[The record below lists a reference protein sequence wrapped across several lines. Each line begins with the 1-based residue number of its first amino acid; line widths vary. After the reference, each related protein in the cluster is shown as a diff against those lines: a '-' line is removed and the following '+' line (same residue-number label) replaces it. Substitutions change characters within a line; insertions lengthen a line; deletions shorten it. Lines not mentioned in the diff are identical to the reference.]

1 LCKFDP
7 HRYSLSAL
15 SPKWEGRFV
24 SAAAGIKRLGLVIAG
39 IVVAGFAG
47 LLALPLLISADSV
60 RESVKL
66 QIRTVTGL
74 DPVLRGD
81 VAVSLF
87 PTGSVSFND
96 VSLGDN
102 RTGASALTA
111 QQLVVRLRFFP
122 LLTGRI
128 EIADVTLVRPT
139 ITVSF
144 APDGGSNWSGHIET
158 LARVLQP
165 SPDRVESF
173 SEIRIAGGTA
183 IVRNDAQ
190 KIIEVLTDVDF
201 ALAWPSI
208 SKSFGATGR
217 FVWHDEPID
226 ATLSL
231 SDFVAALVGDRSGLK
246 LRLSGAPLKFA
257 FDGSISHQPTLKMDG
272 MLAADA
278 PSLRD
283 TLRWA
288 TYWIAPTGGFGRFA
302 LKAQTS
308 VAGANI
314 SLSSVN
320 IEIDG
325 NAGEGVLTFAGDGRK
340 TLQGTLAVEGLDLT
354 PYVSTG
360 RVLTER
366 DRNWSRRRIAFDG
379 LTGLDVDLRLS
390 AARVTV
396 ATAKLG
402 RTAAAANLRSGNLTV
417 AIGESQAFGGIVK
430 GSVGLAS
437 SPGGADL
444 KAQLQFSDV
453 DLDQCLGELLG
464 VRRIEGKGDLGMIV
478 DSSGS
483 SIYELINAVNGSAN
497 LTSRKG
503 AIAGVN
509 VEQFLRRLERSPLS
523 GRGDL
528 RGGKTPYDLLAITLK
543 LTQGKA
549 EVEDGRV
556 EGPAVRLGLLGSASI
571 PARDFDLKGTAT
583 LLTSTAA
590 EAPAAFELPFL
601 VQGPW
606 DDPLVWPDPQILIKR
621 SGAAAPLLDAVRN
634 RLKRDSR
641 PAPETQR
648 DSRPAPETPIST
660 APAATSSV
668 THPASAGE

>member
-1 LCKFDP
+1 
-7 HRYSLSAL
+7 
-15 SPKWEGRFV
+15 V
-24 SAAAGIKRLGLVIAG
+24 SAATGIRRLGIAIVG
-39 IVVAGFAG
+39 ILVAGFAV
-47 LLALPLLISADSV
+47 LLALPFLISADSV

-66 QIRTVTGL
+66 QIRAVTGF
-74 DPVLRGD
+74 DPSLRGD

-96 VSLGDN
+96 ISLGDN
-102 RTGASALTA
+102 RTGASALIA

-122 LLTGRI
+122 LLAGRI

-139 ITVSF
+139 ITVNF
-144 APDGGSNWSGHIET
+144 APEGRSNWSGHIET

-165 SPDRVESF
+165 SPDRMESF
-173 SEIRIAGGTA
+173 SEIRIAGGTV
-183 IVRNDAQ
+183 IVRNDRY
-190 KIIEVLTDVDF
+190 KVIEVLTDVDF

-226 ATLSL
+226 VTLSL
-231 SDFVAALVGDRSGLK
+231 SDFLAALVGDRSGLK
-246 LRLSGAPLKFA
+246 LRLNGAPLKFA
-257 FDGSISHQPTLKMDG
+257 FDGSISHQPTLKIDG
-272 MLAADA
+272 MLAADTG
-278 PSLRD
+278 SLRD

-288 TYWIAPTGGFGRFA
+288 AYWISPSGGFGRFA

-308 VAGANI
+308 VVGSNV

-320 IEIDG
+320 VEIDG
-325 NAGEGVLTFAGDGRK
+325 NAGEGVLTLAGDGRK

-354 PYVSTG
+354 PYVSTA
-360 RVLTER
+360 RVLTDR

-379 LTGLDVDLRLS
+379 LSGVDLDLRLS

-402 RTAAAANLRSGNLTV
+402 RTAVATNLRSGNLTV

-430 GSVGLAS
+430 GSFGFTS
-437 SPGGADL
+437 SSAGADL

-464 VRRIEGKGDLGMIV
+464 VRRIEGKGNLGVIL
-478 DSSGS
+478 DSSGAS
-483 SIYELINAVNGSAN
+483 MYELTKAVNGTVN
-497 LTSRKG
+497 LTGRKG
-503 AIAGVN
+503 AIAGIN
-509 VEQFLRRLERSPLS
+509 IEQFLRRLERSPLS

-543 LTQGKA
+543 VTQGTA
-549 EVEDGRV
+549 EVEEGRV
-556 EGPAVRLGLLGSASI
+556 EAPAVRLGLLGSASI
-571 PARDFDLKGTAT
+571 PARDFDLKGTAV
-583 LLTSTAA
+583 LMTSTAA
-590 EAPAAFELPFL
+590 EAAAAFELPFL

-634 RLKRDSR
+634 RLKHDVR
-641 PAPETQR
+641 PAAEL
-648 DSRPAPETPIST
+648 PIST
-660 APAATSSV
+660 APADPGITSSV
-668 THPASAGE
+668 SGPALTGE

>member
-1 LCKFDP
+1 M
-7 HRYSLSAL
+7 
-15 SPKWEGRFV
+15 

-366 DRNWSRRRIAFDG
+366 DRNWSRRRIAFDS
-379 LTGLDVDLRLS
+379 LNGLDVDLRLS

-583 LLTSTAA
+583 LLTSMAA

-641 PAPETQR
+641 PA
-648 DSRPAPETPIST
+648 AETPIST

>member
-1 LCKFDP
+1 
-7 HRYSLSAL
+7 
-15 SPKWEGRFV
+15 V
-24 SAAAGIKRLGLVIAG
+24 SAATGIRRLGIIIAG
-39 IVVAGFAG
+39 VVVAGFAG

-60 RESVKL
+60 RDSVKL
-66 QIRTVTGL
+66 QIRAVTGFE
-74 DPVLRGD
+74 PTLRGD
-81 VAVSLF
+81 LAVSLF
-87 PTGSVSFND
+87 PTGSVTFND
-96 VSLGDN
+96 VALGDN
-102 RTGASALTA
+102 STGASALTA

-122 LLTGRI
+122 LLAGRI

-144 APDGGSNWSGHIET
+144 APDGRSNWSGHIET

-165 SPDRVESF
+165 SLDRVESF

-183 IVRNDAQ
+183 IVRNDAH
-190 KIIEVLTDVDF
+190 KVIEVLTDVDF

-217 FVWHDEPID
+217 FVWHEEPID
-226 ATLSL
+226 AALSL
-231 SDFVAALVGDRSGLK
+231 TDFVAALVGDRSGLK

-257 FDGSISHQPTLKMDG
+257 FDGSISHQPTLKIDG

-278 PSLRD
+278 TSLRD

-288 TYWIAPTGGFGRFA
+288 AYWIAPSGGFGRFA

-308 VAGANI
+308 VVGPNV
-314 SLSSVN
+314 SLSGVN
-320 IEIDG
+320 VEIDG

-340 TLQGTLAVEGLDLT
+340 ALQGTLAVEGLDLT

-366 DRNWSRRRIAFDG
+366 DRSWSRRPIALDG
-379 LTGLDVDLRLS
+379 LSGIDVDLRLS
-390 AARVTV
+390 AARVIM

-402 RTAAAANLRSGNLTV
+402 RTAVAANLRSGNLTV

-430 GSVGLAS
+430 GSFGLAS
-437 SPGGADL
+437 SPAGADL

-453 DLDQCLGELLG
+453 DLDQCLGELIG
-464 VRRIEGKGDLGMIV
+464 VRRIEGKGDLGLIV

-483 SIYELINAVNGSAN
+483 SIYELTNTVNGTAN

-523 GRGDL
+523 GRGEL
-528 RGGKTPYDLLAITLK
+528 RGGKTPYDLLAIALK

-549 EVEDGRV
+549 ELEDARV
-556 EGPAVRLGLLGSASI
+556 QAPAMRLGLLGSASI

-583 LLTSTAA
+583 LMTSTAA
-590 EAPAAFELPFL
+590 DAPAAFELPFL

-634 RLKRDSR
+634 RLKRDTR
-641 PAPETQR
+641 PA
-648 DSRPAPETPIST
+648 AETPISV
-660 APAATSSV
+660 APAPTSSV
-668 THPASAGE
+668 SEPALAGD